1 MRLFVATLALSAA
14 ALAQAQTASHVYLMN
29 DASDLLGGPAL
40 TTLGG
45 DFTTQAGRY
54 SFGANQG
61 LSLENAVNAS
71 VYTIDFVFNFDLVSG
86 YRRLIDFKALTSD
99 TGLYNYSSQL
109 KFYNEATGP
118 DSVFAIATDARVTL
132 TRDAAG
138 LLTGY
143 VNGVL
148 QFQFNDTAGLSQFS
162 AANQIAYFF
171 RDDNAVS
178 GEASAGSIDYLRIY
192 DTALT
197 ASQVANLA
205 SPVPEPATGVLALA
219 GIGLF
224 ALLRRRRA

>member
-1 MRLFVATLALSAA
+1 
-14 ALAQAQTASHVYLMN
+14 VYLMN

-99 TGLYNYSSQL
+99 TGLYNYGSQL

-138 LLTGY
+138 VLTGY
-143 VNGVL
+143 VNGLL

-162 AANQIAYFF
+162 GANQIAYFF

-192 DTALT
+192 DTALS
-197 ASQVANLA
+197 ANEVANLT
-205 SPVPEPATGVLALA
+205 SPVPEPATGLLALA

-224 ALLRRRRA
+224 ALLRRRRT

>member
-1 MRLFVATLALSAA
+1 MRALVATLALSAA

-45 DFTTQAGRY
+45 DFTSQAGRY
-54 SFGANQG
+54 SFGVNQG
-61 LSLENAVNAS
+61 FSLENAIDAN
-71 VYTIDFVFNFDLVSG
+71 VYTIDFVFNFDTVSG

-99 TGLYNYSSQL
+99 NGLYNLNSTL
-109 KFYNEATGP
+109 NFYGLIAGSTN
-118 DSVFAIATDARVTL
+118 VFAIGTDARVTL

-143 VNGVL
+143 VNGVQQL
-148 QFQFNDTAGLSQFS
+148 QISDGSGQASFS

-171 RDDNAVS
+171 RDDNSVS

-192 DTALT
+192 DSALS
-197 ASQVANLA
+197 ANEVANLA
-205 SPVPEPATGVLALA
+205 SPVPEPATALLAAA

-224 ALLRRRRA
+224 ALLRRRRD